1 MVMAESRTLAK
12 QKQQALQQL
21 AWEEINEPGAYVEV
35 STGTLYRIPREALRE
50 GAAPFG
56 RQDATRSQFLQVSRD
71 PFIFPLGARM
81 VCVAH
86 NIQPNF

>member
-1 MVMAESRTLAK
+1 MADSRTLAK
-12 QKQQALQQL
+12 HKQRTPQQL

-56 RQDATRSQFLQVSRD
+56 KQSPARSQFLQVSRD

-81 VCVAH
+81 VCIAH
-86 NIQPNF
+86 NIQPRF

>member
-1 MVMAESRTLAK
+1 MADTRESAK
-12 QKQQALQQL
+12 SVQQPLRQL
-21 AWEEINEPGAYVEV
+21 AWEEISEPGAYVEIA
-35 STGTLYRIPREALRE
+35 TGTLYRVPREALRE

-56 RQDATRSQFLQVSRD
+56 KQDIAGSQFFQVSKN

-81 VCVAH
+81 VCAAH

>member
-1 MVMAESRTLAK
+1 MTETSTLAK
-12 QKQQALQQL
+12 HERHPLPQL
-21 AWEEINEPGAYVEV
+21 AWEEIREPGAYVEIA
-35 STGTLYRIPREALRE
+35 TGTLYRVPREALRE

-56 RQDATRSQFLQVSRD
+56 RRDTAFSRFLRISKD

-81 VCVAH
+81 VCAAH

>member
-1 MVMAESRTLAK
+1 MANTRASAK
-12 QKQQALQQL
+12 LERLPLRQL
-21 AWEEINEPGAYVEV
+21 GWEEISEPGAYVEIE
-35 STGTLYRIPREALRE
+35 TGTLYRVPVEALRE

-56 RQDATRSQFLQVSRD
+56 KQNATRSRFVKLSAN

-81 VCVAH
+81 VCAAH